1 MVLKIATEKA
11 THCLIFS
18 PLYLY
23 IGDNIIIRLFIKH
36 HGISIIYV
44 ELVMFLKNSI

>member
-11 THCLIFS
+11 THCFIFS

-23 IGDNIIIRLFIKH
+23 IGDNIIIRLFKNITH

-44 ELVMFLKNSI
+44 ELELCF